1 MKKILLVA
9 CIIAMLVCLFAISAS
24 AETVLK
30 PQDNNA
36 YGELS
41 FFDESVT
48 VGRTNTK
55 YGYTPYIN
63 AEKTILARIVV
74 GDGTTYYTFPTA
86 YALSNSSIYG
96 VDERSIYAMDLTS
109 LNTAMEGATGTNPGW
124 TYKNI
129 YRIELPYNM
138 NLLNGGSNQ
147 AFKEYSNVIEI
158 YLQPNTTTK
167 DKDKQM
173 LLFWNCKNVE
183 VIHNLDTF
191 VFRQGTTGG
200 AFQNDAKLTNI
211 TLGVSTEVTSTQ
223 DSMFSGCTALQSVNL
238 KEAFPNLT
246 SIGKTVFYQCT
257 NLVSTSSERGIVS
270 MPSTVTKINEQAF
283 YECKSIVYAEL
294 SPALSFLGGAAF
306 RSCSS
311 LVFVDFG
318 DNQNTFT
325 SSAYGIFRDCPSL
338 KAVCLP
344 DGMVTIPD
352 QAFINCTSLTAVYL
366 PARVEVIKGN
376 KDDGPAFGGSKS
388 DNACNYL
395 FFTNEKFS
403 VKDENGNFYTAE
415 TFKVPE
421 KPTVYYFPSTLKAI
435 CGPGNA
441 NNNPVDEN
449 GMKKSGTGNN
459 DKGIMY
465 CPNLNPIL
473 VFPEGF
479 TGYADQSSGS
489 AIFDE
494 NQRGDTLTTGLTTGC
509 STKDNPLT
517 FVFLGKIDRVS
528 LDRKDGNT
536 KYTTYVFANEA
547 NTGFN
552 DTLVGTWYNTSDSSY
567 KNQDEMYVIFCH
579 ANGGAGAKYKVS
591 FQGSEADKKYPVL
604 VSELQDGV
612 SHIINPNASVIVSNP
627 TCTLGTVMNTF
638 CFCGG
643 AVDTE
648 KEIVGTAL
656 GHEYDLAKGATKYSV
671 VYSNYLAN
679 GILNTKC
686 ARCEECSESE
696 VNPIITS
703 FKGYSVKED
712 GSGITFGYTID
723 YNALD
728 EFAKISGKKV
738 EIGFVVAA
746 QSKVTDNKLLA
757 NDGTVVNANVIKAT
771 VVSWSNVDTENAN
784 VVKYYGADFKLTGDF
799 TGLENTIICMAG
811 YLFDGKV
818 AYLNA
823 TASGESADFIT
834 YGELVAVSE
843 EK

>member
-41 FFDESVT
+41 FFDESIT
-48 VGRTNTK
+48 VGRTDPK
-55 YGYTPYIN
+55 YGFTPYMD
-63 AEKTILARIVV
+63 AEGTTYARVVV

-86 YALSNSSIYG
+86 YALSNSKIYG
-96 VDERSIYAMDLTS
+96 SGEKSIMFLDLTS
-109 LNTAMEGATGTNPGW
+109 LNSAMETATGTNPGW
-124 TYKNI
+124 SKASI
-129 YRIELPYNM
+129 YRIELPKNM
-138 NLLNGGSNQ
+138 QYLNAGEQNFQSCT
-147 AFKEYSNVIEI
+147 NVIEI
-158 YLQPNTTTK
+158 YLQPNSSVK
-167 DKDKQM
+167 DNDKNM
-173 LLFWNCKNVE
+173 VFWKCHNLE
-183 VIHNLDTF
+183 TIHNLDTF
-191 VFRQGTTGG
+191 VFRKGTTGG
-200 AFQNDAKLTNI
+200 AFQECKKLTNI
-211 TLGVSTEVTSTQ
+211 TIGVSPEVVSTG
-223 DSMFSGCTALQSVNL
+223 DNMFNGCTSLVSVNF

-246 SIGKTVFYQCT
+246 SISKKVFYQCT
-257 NLVSTSSERGIVS
+257 SLVSTSSVEGVVAIPDGVKS
-270 MPSTVTKINEQAF
+270 INEQSF
-283 YECKSIVYAEL
+283 YECKSMQYLSL
-294 SPALSFLGGAAF
+294 SPALTSIAGATF
-306 RSCSS
+306 RYCTS
-311 LVFVDFG
+311 LVFVDFR

-325 SSAYGIFRDCPSL
+325 SSAYGIFRDCTSL

-352 QAFINCTSLTAVYL
+352 QAFVNCTSLTAVYL
-366 PARVEVIKGN
+366 PARLEVIKGN

-388 DNACNYL
+388 EYACKYL

-403 VKDENGNFYTAE
+403 VRDENGNFYTAE
-415 TFKVPE
+415 TFEVPE

-441 NNNPVDEN
+441 NNYPVDEN
-449 GMKKSGTGNN
+449 GMKQSGKGNN

-465 CPNLNPIL
+465 CPNLNSIL

-479 TGYADQSSGS
+479 TGYADQSSGN

-494 NQRGDTLTTGLTTGC
+494 NQRGDTLTTGLTSGC
-509 STKDNPLT
+509 SSKENPLT
-517 FVFLGKIDRVS
+517 FVFLGRIDRVS
-528 LDRKDGNT
+528 FDRRDGNT
-536 KYTTYVFANEA
+536 KYTIYVFANEA
-547 NTGFN
+547 NTGFEN
-552 DTLVGTWYNTSDSSY
+552 TKVGSWYNTTETNY
-567 KNQDEMYVIFCH
+567 KNQEEMYVVFCH
-579 ANGGAGAKYKVS
+579 ANNGAGAKYKIS
-591 FQGSEADKKYPVL
+591 FVGSEADKKYPVL

-612 SHIINPNASVIVSNP
+612 SHIINPNANVIVSNP

-671 VYSNYLAN
+671 VYANYLAN

-696 VNPIITS
+696 VNPIISS

-728 EFAKISGKKV
+728 EFAKINGKNV
-738 EIGFVVAA
+738 ELGFVVAA
-746 QSKVTDNKLLA
+746 QSKVTDNKLLNA
-757 NDGTVVNANVIKAT
+757 DGSVVNANVIKAT

-799 TGLENTIICMAG
+799 TGLENTVICMAG

-823 TASGESADFIT
+823 NASGESADFIT
-834 YGELVAVSE
+834 YGELVAVGE
-843 EK
+843 